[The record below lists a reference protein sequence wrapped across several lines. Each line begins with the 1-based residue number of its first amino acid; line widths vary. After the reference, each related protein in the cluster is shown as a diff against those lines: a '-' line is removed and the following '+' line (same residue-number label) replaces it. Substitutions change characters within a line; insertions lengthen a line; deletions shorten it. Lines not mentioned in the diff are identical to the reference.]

1 MQVWPDWHWGL
12 PPHRQMVM
20 WVGSQPSARTGSHT
34 AHIAPPVPQ
43 APSDIAWHPAIVQ
56 QPLGQEVGSQLAQ
69 APEMHICP
77 VTHAGI
83 EPQAQPRAE
92 QMSARTLLQVTQ
104 AAPGAAQRV
113 IPDNVRQLPDWQQ
126 PVGQEVAS
134 QVRQLPP
141 WQK

>member
-1 MQVWPDWHWGL
+1 
-12 PPHRQMVM
+12 MVPC
-20 WVGSQPSARTGSHT
+20 VGSQPSARTGSHT
-34 AHIAPPVPQ
+34 AHIAPTVPQ
-43 APSDIAWHPAIVQ
+43 APSESVWHPAAEQ
-56 QPLGQEVGSQLAQ
+56 QPLGQEVASQLAHAPAIQVWPVLQ
-69 APEMHICP
+69 ASPL
-77 VTHAGI
+77 
-83 EPQAQPRAE
+83 PQAQPRAE
-92 QMSARTLLQVTQ
+92 QLSARTLLHVAQ